1 MSVDKIIIENFKIFE
16 GQHIFDLK
24 DMNIFTGPNN
34 SGKST
39 LMKAIALFSSGLKKS
54 DFPTINLPE
63 SNAGEFKKLINNK
76 SKGDSFKIGFYI
88 ELGEKN
94 TPYKVL
100 YEFVAYENGIL
111 APFASIEVFDPEDIL
126 LLAIYNREIYTV
138 TEENVEYELVDNI
151 KTRSFPYR
159 TPADGTDES
168 QLMVRVNVNRL
179 EVYLSQNSKKKLRPI
194 ISHLK
199 SIQGNQGNW
208 WLEAFMEYNFNY
220 DLENLRMDDLLRDIQ
235 LDKVYNLGGFEIR
248 DLLYHDLEYVL
259 EGDNLELEKFYERGK
274 KKLRYDVMISEFFQ
288 PIFLGIAEGLEI
300 FKERNYSHITFQNFS
315 QRLILKNATN
325 AYLFR
330 LLPKI
335 EYGDNGVNY
344 FVRQSLKIFDI
355 DGFVSLMPH
364 INSALEINLVTG
376 LNKADEIKKIKMLED
391 PDSPRNPFNKNEAYD
406 PRDSFITYDEKYSNM
421 PKQNI
426 VDLGK
431 GTANLIGLILKT
443 FTVLQENEDSK
454 NRHNKSNKALG
465 KKVIR
470 MPKKLILVEEPEA
483 FLHPNWQSKLTD
495 FFLYCMKYSRKFDV
509 TFMIETHSEYL
520 IRKLQYLTAKGEISS
535 DDSIIYYFQN
545 PDTISGDEIHRKQL
559 IIRPDGLMD
568 EDFGKGFF
576 DESTRL
582 TWELLSLQN
591 KN

>member
-199 SIQGNQGNW
+199 S
-208 WLEAFMEYNFNY
+208 
-220 DLENLRMDDLLRDIQ
+220 
-235 LDKVYNLGGFEIR
+235 
-248 DLLYHDLEYVL
+248 
-259 EGDNLELEKFYERGK
+259 
-274 KKLRYDVMISEFFQ
+274 
-288 PIFLGIAEGLEI
+288 
-300 FKERNYSHITFQNFS
+300 FS
-315 QRLILKNATN
+315 P
-325 AYLFR
+325 YLF
-330 LLPKI
+330 
-335 EYGDNGVNY
+335 
-344 FVRQSLKIFDI
+344 
-355 DGFVSLMPH
+355 H
-364 INSALEINLVTG
+364 
-376 LNKADEIKKIKMLED
+376 
-391 PDSPRNPFNKNEAYD
+391 
-406 PRDSFITYDEKYSNM
+406 
-421 PKQNI
+421 
-426 VDLGK
+426 
-431 GTANLIGLILKT
+431 
-443 FTVLQENEDSK
+443 
-454 NRHNKSNKALG
+454 
-465 KKVIR
+465 
-470 MPKKLILVEEPEA
+470 A
-483 FLHPNWQSKLTD
+483 F
-495 FFLYCMKYSRKFDV
+495 CR
-509 TFMIETHSEYL
+509 
-520 IRKLQYLTAKGEISS
+520 
-535 DDSIIYYFQN
+535 
-545 PDTISGDEIHRKQL
+545 
-559 IIRPDGLMD
+559 
-568 EDFGKGFF
+568 
-576 DESTRL
+576 
-582 TWELLSLQN
+582 
-591 KN
+591 